1 MISTLEINQFR
12 GLEHVKFENLGR
24 ANLIIGGNNTGK
36 TSILEALV
44 LLFGGKPQLEALPD
58 TFRVQ
63 SAKSKDRVPNFWMNL
78 MRHGG
83 NAKMSIASEQLK
95 IRAGCKD
102 QAWQFNECA
111 GQQNSHVFVTF
122 HTNGHVSAEPRRY
135 PSSISIV
142 STKPEDPGVISEL
155 FNQVAPLNPTNERKI
170 EALLRDSVDPRLQ
183 ILRYARP
190 QGTEAHL
197 VYVDLGRGPMLPMTQ
212 LGQAFIRT
220 LQIYCEIFANRPK
233 IILID
238 EIENGLYYEGME
250 DFWKG
255 LMAVLEDQDVQLFAT
270 THSRECMEAAQKAVS
285 GMAGDPLR
293 FLRLDR
299 KVDDPG
305 KIVGTTFG
313 KREMETAIEF
323 NREMR

>member
-1 MISTLEINQFR
+1 MISNLELKQFR

-44 LLFGGKPQLEALPD
+44 LLLGDNEQVSRLSTTFREQPAKAGTSGYWPFIIKGLDPTQFQVAAHGVSVSVLEAQNGLLFVRNDSNLKKPV
-58 TFRVQ
+58 TLFSLKAAAAAFNGFAS
-63 SAKSKDRVPNFWMNL
+63 SAKC
-78 MRHGG
+78 
-83 NAKMSIASEQLK
+83 SILTTKQ
-95 IRAGCKD
+95 GD
-102 QAWQFNECA
+102 P
-111 GQQNSHVFVTF
+111 
-122 HTNGHVSAEPRRY
+122 AE
-135 PSSISIV
+135 IS
-142 STKPEDPGVISEL
+142 GL
-155 FNQVAPLNPTNERKI
+155 YNQIAPLNPANEAKL
-170 EALLRDSVDPRLQ
+170 EELLQKAIDPRLRR
-183 ILRYARP
+183 LRYAQAP
-190 QGTEAHL
+190 GTGTHL
-197 VYVDLGRGPMLPMTQ
+197 VYADLGGGPMLPMTQ

-255 LMAVLEDQDVQLFAT
+255 LMVVLEDQDVQLFAT
-270 THSRECMEAAQKAVS
+270 THSRECMEAAQKAAS
-285 GMAGDPLR
+285 GMEGDPLR

-299 KVDDPG
+299 KVDDLS

-313 KREMETAIEF
+313 KREMETAMEF
-323 NREMR
+323 NTEMR

>member
-44 LLFGGKPQLEALPD
+44 LLYGQKPQLEKLPN
-58 TFRVQ
+58 TFRIQ
-63 SAKSKDRVPNFWMNL
+63 PANTKDNVPNFWMNL
-78 MRHGG
+78 MRDDGS
-83 NAKMSIASEQLK
+83 AKMTIESDHLQ
-95 IRAGCKD
+95 IRSGRNS
-102 QAWQFNECA
+102 QGWQFTEGKEQPNMKVYLSFHENGNIGIA
-111 GQQNSHVFVTF
+111 DRQN
-122 HTNGHVSAEPRRY
+122 AENL
-135 PSSISIV
+135 SIV
-142 STKPEDPGVISEL
+142 STKPEDPGLISEL
-155 FNQVAPLNPTNERKI
+155 FNQVAPLNPKNERKI

-190 QGTEAHL
+190 QGTKAHL
-197 VYVDLGRGPMLPMTQ
+197 VYVDLGQGPMLPMTQ

-220 LQIYCEIFANRPK
+220 LQIYCEIFASRPK

-238 EIENGLYYEGME
+238 EIENGLYYEGMG

-270 THSRECMEAAQKAVS
+270 THSRECMEAAQKAAS
-285 GMAGDPLR
+285 EMDGNPLR

-299 KVDDPG
+299 MVDDSS

-313 KREMETAIEF
+313 KREMETAMEF
-323 NREMR
+323 NTEMR